1 MVTIT
6 RAFSGFS
13 VDDLAAALTFY
24 RDTLGL
30 DARDTGM
37 GLELHVTGGEP
48 VFVYPKGEAHKP
60 ATYTVLNLVVP
71 DVDVAVAVLKAAGVQ
86 LERYEGL
93 HQDADG
99 VARSTDP
106 SQGPTIAW
114 FCDPARNVLSI
125 IQA

>member
-13 VDDLAAALTFY
+13 VDDLPAALTFY

-48 VFVYPKGEAHKP
+48 VFVYAKGEAHSP
-60 ATYTVLNLVVP
+60 ASYTVLNLVVP
-71 DVDVAVAVLKAAGVQ
+71 DVDAAVAELAAAGVA
-86 LERYEGL
+86 LERYEGIQ
-93 HQDADG
+93 QDADG

-106 SQGPTIAW
+106 AQGPTIAW

>member
-1 MVTIT
+1 MVTTT
-6 RAFSGFS
+6 RIFSGYS
-13 VDDLAAALTFY
+13 VDNLDTALAFY

-30 DARDTGM
+30 DARSTGM

-48 VFVYPKGEAHKP
+48 VFIYPKGEAHAP

-71 DVDVAVAVLKAAGVQ
+71 DIDAAVSELKAAGVG
-86 LERYEGL
+86 LERYPGFD
-93 HQDADG
+93 QDADG
-99 VARSTDP
+99 VARPTDP

-114 FCDPARNVLSI
+114 FCDPARNVLSL